1 MARLGTCRA
10 NAIIRRMESHPSY
23 QSKWV
28 SSQDLSI
35 TTSFLHPHPPHLPHP
50 PRIPHKSS
58 FYTQDH
64 GSIHTYVYCNCVTH
78 RSWECDS
85 VTSPAERRQI
95 LQSKRLCFICSG
107 MQHSVSQC
115 RGHVS
120 CTYSKKKALL
130 VHLRLFDNSWMP
142 NNKQWWSGL
151 SCNPIRRENVSS
163 IVLVKVNGLIRRALL
178 DTLATASHAS
188 GYISDWLNVALSYSL
203 ICWIQTVVQVQV
215 SDTKGNYTITLRENW
230 VDHAELLCMENLNY
244 REIIRKYHHL
254 KGADIEDTDTKS
266 LLLLHVN
273 LGMSDYVEIKTQ
285 SL

>member
-1 MARLGTCRA
+1 MPTKSLESLG
-10 NAIIRRMESHPSY
+10 
-23 QSKWV
+23 KF
-28 SSQDLSI
+28 SSF
-35 TTSFLHPHPPHLPHP
+35 SFMVCGVLDNLPGLPHPPHLPHP

-151 SCNPIRRENVSS
+151 NCNPIRRENVSS

-215 SDTKGNYTITLRENW
+215 SDTKGNYTIPLRENW

-254 KGADIEDTDTKS
+254 KGQI
-266 LLLLHVN
+266 
-273 LGMSDYVEIKTQ
+273 
-285 SL
+285 

>member
-1 MARLGTCRA
+1 M
-10 NAIIRRMESHPSY
+10 
-23 QSKWV
+23 
-28 SSQDLSI
+28 
-35 TTSFLHPHPPHLPHP
+35 
-50 PRIPHKSS
+50 
-58 FYTQDH
+58 
-64 GSIHTYVYCNCVTH
+64 TH

-151 SCNPIRRENVSS
+151 NCNPIRRENVSS

-215 SDTKGNYTITLRENW
+215 SDTKGNYTIPLRENW

-254 KGADIEDTDTKS
+254 KGQI
-266 LLLLHVN
+266 
-273 LGMSDYVEIKTQ
+273 
-285 SL
+285 